1 MKALKGRMKRYLT
14 YGNERATGVK
24 LRHIYIYIYI
34 DNINAFLMLKNLS
47 EDAFYFLFF
56 FSSACGM
63 SIEKSRAGN

>member
-34 DNINAFLMLKNLS
+34 LI
-47 EDAFYFLFF
+47 
-56 FSSACGM
+56 
-63 SIEKSRAGN
+63 I